1 MNQETRSLHEDFI
14 RTFYRLV
21 HMTKI
26 HQDNNQLLMKCIE
39 DFKQVIGPLLVDDD
53 NITIQISRE
62 NIYLQDKKFR
72 YRREVDSL
80 INNLLQYLEK
90 RNLKGIRFSTD
101 IQDASDKEIIAFS
114 RTLNNHY

>member
-1 MNQETRSLHEDFI
+1 
-14 RTFYRLV
+14 
-21 HMTKI
+21 MTKI

-101 IQDASDKEIIAFS
+101 PDNRFRSPCS
-114 RTLNNHY
+114 